1 MHGHWCGFRIGV
13 KRVEFYADADRDQ
26 AKVITKGASTGPD
39 VRVLA
44 DSMEKKFRAV
54 RFSTGF
60 APVIHRLST
69 AARFLT
75 ASRTSHDR

>member
-1 MHGHWCGFRIGV
+1 V

-26 AKVITKGASTGPD
+26 AKVITKGASTGSV
-39 VRVLA
+39 VRVRA
-44 DSMEKKFRAV
+44 DSTERKFRAV

-69 AARFLT
+69 AARSLL
-75 ASRTSHDR
+75 AAAAAQDR